1 MFERDLGYIH
11 RHLKY
16 LRLGEVG
23 DYSFLA
29 PPGSIKKGHQEAFR
43 PVSSPPHPAEPG
55 GRSRPYRSSPPSQP
69 QPPSASGA
77 GHPPPRNPPLALPG
91 ASPVT
96 VTARRGPSSRSD
108 ASRLRRPR
116 PQPLPS
122 PPRRRPPPALA
133 KLQSRPRRRRRRALC
148 ASVGAEPGRARAG
161 PGRSRRLSGEPSA
174 GRPGCP
180 GPRTDGGMAGGRG
193 APARPA

>member
-11 RHLKY
+11 GHLKY

-23 DYSFLA
+23 DSSLLA
-29 PPGSIKKGHQEAFR
+29 PPGSIKKG
-43 PVSSPPHPAEPG
+43 PPG
-55 GRSRPYRSSPPSQP
+55 GVPTFLLTTPPCRARGALQSLREHPSFTAPTSQHPWSSN
-69 QPPSASGA
+69 
-77 GHPPPRNPPLALPG
+77 PPPQNPLLALPG

-108 ASRLRRPR
+108 ASMLRRPR
-116 PQPLPS
+116 PQPSPS

-133 KLQSRPRRRRRRALC
+133 KLQSRPRRRRALC

-161 PGRSRRLSGEPSA
+161 PGRSHRLSGEPSA